1 MLANAGRRN
10 TVRRDN
16 QDENR
21 PTIRMDG
28 AAGISKEGRSP
39 TVDIPAAAAS
49 AQVASS
55 GGHGGWVRIGLLLS
69 RGPTSCPADTSP
81 IVR

>member
-1 MLANAGRRN
+1 MQFVD

-21 PTIRMDG
+21 PTIRMRMRRRRAPKWPRVAVT
-28 AAGISKEGRSP
+28 AAGLG
-39 TVDIPAAAAS
+39 
-49 AQVASS
+49 
-55 GGHGGWVRIGLLLS
+55 IGLLLS